1 MNAYDENH
9 THKTLG
15 IWNAYGSVD
24 VYIEDGKHYI
34 GVSNY
39 DGEYNSKEIS
49 KELYDQL
56 LEELTCLLMG
66 MPQQVRPTSLPHS
79 YFIEKGATLGEGSLP
94 VITLNKPCIPNC

>member
-1 MNAYDENH
+1 MNAYDENQSY
-9 THKTLG
+9 KSLG

-39 DGEYNSKEIS
+39 DGEYNFKEIS

-56 LEELTCLLMG
+56 LKELT
-66 MPQQVRPTSLPHS
+66 
-79 YFIEKGATLGEGSLP
+79 
-94 VITLNKPCIPNC
+94 